1 MDREAWQTTVYGV
14 ARVGHDLVTNLPP
27 TNQEPAEGNQGPTTG
42 FSPTTCSWT
51 KIKAIWAAGLD
62 KPVCLTQA
70 APPGGAQAGTSRRTS
85 SWSHCGRWHT
95 QSRVSPSLWS
105 GERAGRLLPF
115 ELERRVDSITK
126 TSGRSLI
133 LRVVWSPGLKAPNQR
148 MSRESHRPQ
157 LPMGTPPRAW
167 SHKLLTEKSSFQ
179 GEDEVSS
186 VRGSEEP
193 TACEF
198 RTPLFP
204 SAE

>member
-1 MDREAWQTTVYGV
+1 M
-14 ARVGHDLVTNLPP
+14 
-27 TNQEPAEGNQGPTTG
+27 
-42 FSPTTCSWT
+42 
-51 KIKAIWAAGLD
+51 
-62 KPVCLTQA
+62 CLTQA

-85 SWSHCGRWHT
+85 SPSHCGRRHY
-95 QSRVSPSLWS
+95 SKPSLS
-105 GERAGRLLPF
+105 ISVIRRKRRASSTF
-115 ELERRVDSITK
+115 KLERRVDSIRK

-193 TACEF
+193 AACEF
-198 RTPLFP
+198 RTALFP